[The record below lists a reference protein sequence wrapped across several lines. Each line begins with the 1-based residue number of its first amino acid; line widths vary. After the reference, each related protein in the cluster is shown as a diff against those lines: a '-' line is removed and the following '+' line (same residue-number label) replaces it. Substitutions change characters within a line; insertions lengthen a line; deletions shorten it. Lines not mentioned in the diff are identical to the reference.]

1 MESIPPAYVSWRAG
15 TITLFLAPLD
25 CLKIPALATQPGG
38 IGSLESILGLCT
50 HLTEGRYQGKGLVK
64 KGDAI
69 KLLSPVFFLESSL
82 NYDLHFKN

>member
-15 TITLFLAPLD
+15 TITLFQIPTRFLAPTD
-25 CLKIPALATQPGG
+25 CLKIPALATQPGR

-50 HLTEGRYQGKGLVK
+50 HFTAGSDQGKGLVK

-69 KLLSPVFFLESSL
+69 KL
-82 NYDLHFKN
+82 Y